1 MPSSSREIPSTRRD
15 RPLCRSDCRGDSR
28 IARKKAR
35 KPTATPLQGVIGQ
48 LKSYT
53 TKRYREITGNKT
65 DKLWQRGFYDRI
77 IREEAEFQRAWEY
90 IEYNALKNYSSG

>member
-1 MPSSSREIPSTRRD
+1 MPNHIHLLILLDNFESQQTGG
-15 RPLCRSDCRGDSR
+15 RGN
-28 IARKKAR
+28 
-35 KPTATPLQGVIGQ
+35 PPLQGVIGQ

-53 TKRYREITGNKT
+53 TKRYREIAGNKT

-77 IREEAEFQRAWEY
+77 IRDEAKFQRAWEY